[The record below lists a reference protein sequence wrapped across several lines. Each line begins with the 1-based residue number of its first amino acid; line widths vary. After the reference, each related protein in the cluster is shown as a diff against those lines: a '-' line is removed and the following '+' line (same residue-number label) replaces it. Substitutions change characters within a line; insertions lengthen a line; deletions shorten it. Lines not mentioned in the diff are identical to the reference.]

1 MSAIYLLKFHVMG
14 GLVVWQSLLQVQDRL
29 SLAFISLMWTFL
41 SSRPPTVLFCFVWY
55 DTDFGFVNSETI
67 FYKLV
72 RHVT

>member
-1 MSAIYLLKFHVMG
+1 MSWG

-29 SLAFISLMWTFL
+29 SLAFISLMWTFPL
-41 SSRPPTVLFCFVWY
+41 LPPPPTVLFWFFFGY
-55 DTDFGFVNSETI
+55 DTDLGSVNSETI